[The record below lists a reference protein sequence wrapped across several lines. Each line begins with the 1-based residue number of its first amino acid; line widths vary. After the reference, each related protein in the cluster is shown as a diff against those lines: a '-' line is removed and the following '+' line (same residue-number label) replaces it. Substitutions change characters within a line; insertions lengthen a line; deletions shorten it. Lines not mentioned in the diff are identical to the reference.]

1 MMKISDND
9 KELLSKV
16 EWEGSILA
24 AIDSGVRHEDF
35 ENQELQNA
43 WRKVEGLYDRMFPY
57 TRVIEEALDF
67 IL

>member
-1 MMKISDND
+1 MKISDND

-24 AIDSGVRHEDF
+24 AIDSGVKHEDF
-35 ENQELQNA
+35 ESQELKNA
-43 WRKVEGLYDRMFPY
+43 WKKVEEFYDRMFPY
-57 TRVIEEALDF
+57 TRVIDEALDS

>member
-1 MMKISDND
+1 MKISDND

-24 AIDSGVRHEDF
+24 AIDSGVKHEDF
-35 ENQELQNA
+35 ESQELKNA
-43 WRKVEGLYDRMFPY
+43 WKKVEEFYDRMFPY
-57 TRVIEEALDF
+57 TRVIEEALDS

>member
-1 MMKISDND
+1 MKISDND

-24 AIDSGVRHEDF
+24 AIDSGVKHEDF
-35 ENQELQNA
+35 ESQELKNA
-43 WRKVEGLYDRMFPY
+43 WKKVEGFYDRMFPY
-57 TRVIEEALDF
+57 TRVIEEALDS